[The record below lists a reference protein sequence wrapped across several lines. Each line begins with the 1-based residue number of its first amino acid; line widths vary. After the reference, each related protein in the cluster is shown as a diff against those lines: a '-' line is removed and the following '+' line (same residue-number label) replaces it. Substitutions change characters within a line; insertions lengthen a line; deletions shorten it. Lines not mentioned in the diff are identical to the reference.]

1 MKQKKPTRFAGR
13 VAAIVVD
20 YGGDMAFEHPRGSDL
35 WMDRDMMETLSADYQ
50 VKLDMCSYELRA
62 RSAF

>member
-1 MKQKKPTRFAGR
+1 
-13 VAAIVVD
+13 
-20 YGGDMAFEHPRGSDL
+20 MAFEHPRGSDL